1 MGYPVQTR
9 RDFLMAAAAMGLG
22 AAVGGSRSAW
32 ANDQEF
38 SAWLRDLR
46 REAGEKGI
54 SGATLDAALGDI
66 QPLSRVIELD
76 RRQPEFTLTF
86 EEYLGRTVS
95 QGRID
100 KGRGLYAQHRDLLRA
115 VEQAF
120 GVQARFLVAFWG
132 IETDFGRVE
141 GGFNVVEALATL
153 AYDGRRS
160 SYFRGELMNA
170 LRIIEEGNVEA
181 KRMRGSWAGA
191 MGQCQFMPSTFVN
204 YAIDYDGDGKRD
216 IWTSLPDVFGSAAN
230 YLSKSGWR
238 MGETWGRRVRLPG
251 AFDRALVDPKVKKPL
266 ADWVALG
273 VKKADGGP
281 LMVRDLD
288 ASVVWADTKRGLH
301 PHLIYENFR
310 TILKWNRSNFF
321 AIAVGSL
328 ADAIGGG

>member
-1 MGYPVQTR
+1 MDGTSITR
-9 RDFLMAAAAMGLG
+9 RHFCAGLG
-22 AAVGGSRSAW
+22 AAGLLAVAGGPARANERS
-32 ANDQEF
+32 F
-38 SAWLRDLR
+38 SSWLGELR
-46 REAGEKGI
+46 REAAGKGI
-54 SGATLDAALGDI
+54 SASILDAALAGI
-66 QPLSRVIELD
+66 QPLARVIELD

-86 EEYLGRTVS
+86 EDYMARVVS

-100 KGRGLYAQHRDLLRA
+100 KGRALYAQHRNLLGQ

-160 SYFRGELMNA
+160 SYFRGELLNA
-170 LRIIEEGNVEA
+170 LRILEDGDTDP
-181 KRMRGSWAGA
+181 KRLRGSWAGA

-216 IWTSLPDVFGSAAN
+216 IWSSLPDVLGSAAN
-230 YLSKSGWR
+230 YLSKSGWK
-238 MGETWGRRVRLPG
+238 GAETWGRKVVLPTK
-251 AFDRALVDPKVKKPL
+251 FDKSQVDPKLKKPL
-266 ADWVALG
+266 AEWIALG
-273 VKKADGGP
+273 VKRPGGEP
-281 LMVRDLD
+281 LPVRDLH
-288 ASVVWADTKRGLH
+288 ATLVWADTKRSLH
-301 PHLIYENFR
+301 PYLAYDNFR

-321 AIAVGSL
+321 AVAVGTL